1 MTPAAVSAIVFV
13 VCLIITVVR
22 WFQIHRDLNKRG
34 ASAHVVCGWYFW
46 GAIISVLYYFQG
58 AVA

>member
-1 MTPAAVSAIVFV
+1 MSAAAVSAIVFV
-13 VCLIITVVR
+13 VCLIITVIR

-46 GAIISVLYYFQG
+46 VAIISGLYSFQG
-58 AVA
+58 AAA

>member
-1 MTPAAVSAIVFV
+1 MTTAAASVLFV

-22 WFQIHRDLNKRG
+22 WIQIHRDLNKRG

-46 GAIISVLYYFQG
+46 VAIISGLYLMQG
-58 AVA
+58 AAA